1 MKLSRWAVCG
11 LLAGVLAFG
20 TGCQTMS
27 DMWDWMFGG
36 DEAPGDMEFIP
47 GPMDG
52 DPTGWTDGMPP
63 IAGGEWTPIPGITFP
78 PVYFAYDQFR
88 IGASE
93 QVKLE
98 QVANYMMQNKGIGLI
113 VEGHCDERGSVEY
126 NRSLGE
132 RRAMAIRDYLVTLG
146 VDTAR
151 MQTISFGEE
160 RPAEQGSSENTWA
173 KNRRGETIP
182 AKMN

>member
-11 LLAGVLAFG
+11 LLACTLALG
-20 TGCQTMS
+20 TGCETMS
-27 DMWDWMFGG
+27 DTWDWMFGG
-36 DEAPGDMEFIP
+36 DATPGDAEFIP
-47 GPMDG
+47 GPTDG
-52 DPTGWTDGMPP
+52 EPGAWTDGAPGV
-63 IAGGEWTPIPGITFP
+63 AGEWTPIPGITFP

-98 QVANYMMQNKGIGLI
+98 QAANYMMQNKGVGMI

-146 VDTAR
+146 VDSAR
-151 MQTISFGEE
+151 MQTISYGEE
-160 RPAEQGSSENTWA
+160 RPAAQGSDENTWA